1 MGIYV
6 MQIIQNHHHVLQN
19 VIQLAHL
26 VYHFFVTFVTYLYFI
41 SCLYA
46 CVIFLLK
53 YGQYVDTLLLAWIWI
68 TLQNCT
74 CTWLWVSSCVQKILI
89 GMDMDEWYLLGTN
102 SWPSLPVAPNA
113 SLLPCDRVPHAN
125 LHSPKAM
132 AVFSVQI

>member
-1 MGIYV
+1 

-74 CTWLWVSSCVQKILI
+74 CTCYGFLRVYKKNSDRYGYGLVIPI
-89 GMDMDEWYLLGTN
+89 GYKLM
-102 SWPSLPVAPNA
+102 PSQPVAPNA
-113 SLLPCDRVPHAN
+113 SLLPCDRVPRAN
-125 LHSPKAM
+125 LRSPKAM